1 MGFEE
6 YERTASQLGRDQL
19 ILDHMWL
26 VRHIS
31 GKMAVQLPS
40 EVDTD
45 NLESAG
51 MLGLVEAAER
61 FDPSRGVDFKAYA
74 GLRIRGAIIDELRR
88 NCPLPQ
94 EMLQKVQLVSKAQQ
108 VCSPPVTAEKLAKET
123 GLKVDE
129 VLDCLAA
136 QPLTQVRSLDQV
148 GDGWFRHGTVEA
160 NQDEG
165 LQKEDQQRLLADSI
179 EALPERERLVVT
191 LYYHENL
198 RLKEIGQVLN
208 LSESRVSRLLSGAQ
222 LQMREFVKSHV

>member
-6 YERTASQLGRDQL
+6 YERTASQESRDQL

-31 GKMAVQLPS
+31 GKMAVQLPA
-40 EVDTD
+40 EVDVD

-61 FDPSRGVDFKAYA
+61 FDPSRGVEFKAYA

-108 VCSPPVTAEKLAKET
+108 VCSPPVTAEKLAAET
-123 GLKVDE
+123 GLTVDE

-136 QPLTQVRSLDQV
+136 QPLTQVRSLDSV
-148 GDGWFRHGTVEA
+148 GDGWFRSGTVE
-160 NQDEG
+160 DEADAG
-165 LQKEDQQRLLADSI
+165 LQAEDQQRLLADAI

-191 LYYHENL
+191 LYYQQNL

-222 LQMREFVKSHV
+222 LQMREYVKSHM

>member
-1 MGFEE
+1 MGYEE
-6 YERTASQLGRDQL
+6 YERTASQISRDEL
-19 ILDHMWL
+19 IVGHMWL
-26 VRHIS
+26 VRHIA

-40 EVDTD
+40 EVDAD

-61 FDPSRGVDFKAYA
+61 FDPTRGVDFKAYA
-74 GLRIRGAIIDELRR
+74 GLRIRGSIIDELRR

-108 VCSPPVTAEKLAKET
+108 VCTPPITAEKLAAET
-123 GLKVDE
+123 GLTEDE

-148 GDGWFRHGTVEA
+148 GDGWFRNGTTNESP
-160 NQDEG
+160 DEG
-165 LQKEDQQRLLADSI
+165 LHLEDQRRLLADSI

-191 LYYHENL
+191 LYYQQNL

-222 LQMREFVKSHV
+222 LQMREFVKSRV